1 MPTMRAWT
9 VLLLGGL
16 AADATAQGD
25 AIYRCDDGRG
35 GVLYANT
42 PCTGGRVVALPE
54 DKPDPGARERLQRD
68 LEAFERRHAAREAA
82 LLRERERLAEQR
94 QRAAPEPAGLDEQQ
108 AIYAPEYGYGYYAP
122 PYFPPFKPPI
132 RPRPRP
138 PRPPSFV
145 PAR

>member
-1 MPTMRAWT
+1 M
-9 VLLLGGL
+9 LLLAGIAGG
-16 AADATAQGD
+16 AFAQGN

-42 PCTGGRVVALPE
+42 PCPGGHVIALPE
-54 DKPDPGARERLQRD
+54 NKPDPGARERLQRD

-82 LLRERERLAEQR
+82 LLRDRELLAEQR
-94 QRAAPEPAGLDEQQ
+94 RRAAPEPAGPDEQQ
-108 AIYAPEYGYGYYAP
+108 AIYAPAYGYGYYAP
-122 PYFPPFKPPI
+122 PYFPRFKPPI

-138 PRPPSFV
+138 LRPPSFV